1 MCVCMCVCLYV
12 CVVCLH
18 VCVMPPMCTHVI
30 KAKLLLPIPQC
41 LDTLV
46 QFGGFLS
53 THLNPDDYNYKVPP
67 LDVLGLEYNVPAD
80 TAFFMLRPLI
90 KSSVNVCTHV
100 TVM

>member
-18 VCVMPPMCTHVI
+18 VCVMPPMCI

-90 KSSVNVCTHV
+90 KSSVNVRTHV